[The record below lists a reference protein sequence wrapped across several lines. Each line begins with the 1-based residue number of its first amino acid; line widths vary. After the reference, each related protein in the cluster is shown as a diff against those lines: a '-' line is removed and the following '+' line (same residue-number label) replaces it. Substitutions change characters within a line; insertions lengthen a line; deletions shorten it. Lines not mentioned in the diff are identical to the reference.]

1 MLEYI
6 NLQTRIK
13 KTSSRYIIVG
23 ISKLIKSIM
32 EKNGK
37 SRKPYCPHPN
47 VRSQVPKVNDMA
59 GDEGDVTVSLG
70 LVLTRGLF

>member
-32 EKNGK
+32 QENNKCLNIGWTWELSYYTK
-37 SRKPYCPHPN
+37 INYR
-47 VRSQVPKVNDMA
+47 QIND
-59 GDEGDVTVSLG
+59 LN
-70 LVLTRGLF
+70 F